1 MQRRTLDKPY
11 RRALANYPRHKEEI
25 EQLPRKYDAVLA
37 RYPYKRGKYLLEE
50 EDFFQELVL
59 HCEEAELS
67 SGGTFLE
74 RACRKID
81 AELYEQVQKA
91 YRLYNP
97 HRNLYLDKCY
107 GESKRPLSE
116 WMDFTKYFFR
126 LRLDLL
132 HL

>member
-116 WMDFTKYFFR
+116 WMDFTK
-126 LRLDLL
+126 
-132 HL
+132 